1 VSAPCRCQTA
11 RDTARRPASRRRR
24 IGEILG
30 WIFPTT
36 ALALIPKCP
45 ACVAAYVALATGIGI
60 SVPAATHLR
69 TSMVFVCAASLVL
82 LAARRIKR
90 IGNSTATAEI

>member
-1 VSAPCRCQTA
+1 MSAPCRCQTA
-11 RDTARRPASRRRR
+11 RDTAPSAPRWRRFAGVVS
-24 IGEILG
+24 
-30 WIFPTT
+30 WVFPTT

-69 TSMVFVCAASLVL
+69 TSMVFVCAASLVV
-82 LAARRIKR
+82 LAVRRIKR